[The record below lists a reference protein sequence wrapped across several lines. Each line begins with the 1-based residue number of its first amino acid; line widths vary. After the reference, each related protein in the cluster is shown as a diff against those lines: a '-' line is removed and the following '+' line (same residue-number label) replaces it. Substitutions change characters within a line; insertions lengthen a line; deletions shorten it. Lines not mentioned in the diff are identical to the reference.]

1 MNMLIL
7 QISFYNCL
15 CKLSFIYPIFKCVLK
30 PNLKVVKIPIFH
42 KLKVIFA

>member
-1 MNMLIL
+1 MLML

-15 CKLSFIYPIFKCVLK
+15 CKLSFTYFVFKCVLK
-30 PNLKVVKIPIFH
+30 PNLKVMQIHMFY